1 MPTCYIV
8 GAGDFTP
15 RGFAPVPGDLV
26 LAADGGYRA
35 LCSLGYTPDLLLGD
49 FDSLGDLPL
58 PPDLPVL
65 RFPARKD
72 DTDTGLALR
81 HGLDRGY
88 RDFALYG
95 CAGGRVDH
103 LLANLQSMAR
113 ISRLGA
119 AIRLAAPEY
128 DAWALTGPAPSTP
141 APDASGPAPHAPDAS
156 APRIPRPHASGPA
169 PPPPP
174 PRAHASASHISA
186 SHASAPSTSAPSTP
200 APHASAP
207 HISASHASAPSTS
220 SDRPRAHPH
229 RPARPP
235 RRRPALPPPATL
247 FRPPR
252 RPAARCV
259 HGDSAHGDRR
269 RGLRSPSPGRATAMG
284 PAAPALPVGGTR
296 RPSRPRAPARPPR
309 PALGLAPRPRTAL
322 RAPAACAPRA
332 LVHGPPRTPRRSR
345 ARPPR
350 ARSLPPPAPHS
361 PLANPRRMRYDR
373 ASPERIETR

>member
-35 LCSLGYTPDLLLGD
+35 LYSLGYTPDLLLGD

-81 HGLDRGY
+81 HGLDRGF

-113 ISRLGA
+113 VSRLGA
-119 AIRLAAPEY
+119 TIRLAAPEY
-128 DAWALTGPAPSTP
+128 DAWALTGPASDASAPSTP
-141 APDASGPAPHAPDAS
+141 APDALASHTPAPDA
-156 APRIPRPHASGPA
+156 P
-169 PPPPP
+169 
-174 PRAHASASHISA
+174 ASHIS
-186 SHASAPSTSAPSTP
+186 

-207 HISASHASAPSTS
+207 DALAP
-220 SDRPRAHPH
+220 A
-229 RPARPP
+229 AVL
-235 RRRPALPPPATL
+235 ALPPRPGGTL
-247 FRPPR
+247 VSVF
-252 RPAARCV
+252 C
-259 HGDSAHGDRR
+259 HGDRAEGVTLTGLAYPLSDAALAGDFPLGVSNRRLEGQPATVSVR
-269 RGLRSPSPGRATAMG
+269 RGTLLIFQGA
-284 PAAPALPVGGTR
+284 
-296 RPSRPRAPARPPR
+296 
-309 PALGLAPRPRTAL
+309 
-322 RAPAACAPRA
+322 
-332 LVHGPPRTPRRSR
+332 
-345 ARPPR
+345 
-350 ARSLPPPAPHS
+350 
-361 PLANPRRMRYDR
+361 
-373 ASPERIETR
+373 

>member
-81 HGLDRGY
+81 HGLDRGF

-113 ISRLGA
+113 VSRLGA
-119 AIRLAAPEY
+119 TIRLAAPEY
-128 DAWALTGPAPSTP
+128 DAWALTGPAPDAPAPATP
-141 APDASGPAPHAPDAS
+141 AAPGALAPAAVL
-156 APRIPRPHASGPA
+156 
-169 PPPPP
+169 
-174 PRAHASASHISA
+174 
-186 SHASAPSTSAPSTP
+186 
-200 APHASAP
+200 
-207 HISASHASAPSTS
+207 
-220 SDRPRAHPH
+220 
-229 RPARPP
+229 
-235 RRRPALPPPATL
+235 ALPPRPGGTL
-247 FRPPR
+247 VSVF
-252 RPAARCV
+252 C
-259 HGDSAHGDRR
+259 HGDRAEGVTLTGLSYPLDGADLTGDFPLGVSNRRLEGRPATVSVR
-269 RGLRSPSPGRATAMG
+269 RGTLLIFQGA
-284 PAAPALPVGGTR
+284 
-296 RPSRPRAPARPPR
+296 
-309 PALGLAPRPRTAL
+309 
-322 RAPAACAPRA
+322 
-332 LVHGPPRTPRRSR
+332 
-345 ARPPR
+345 
-350 ARSLPPPAPHS
+350 
-361 PLANPRRMRYDR
+361 
-373 ASPERIETR
+373 

>member
-35 LCSLGYTPDLLLGD
+35 LYSLGYTPDLLLGD

-81 HGLDRGY
+81 HGLDRGF

-113 ISRLGA
+113 VSRLGA
-119 AIRLAAPEY
+119 TIRLAAPEY
-128 DAWALTGPAPSTP
+128 DAWALTGPAPDTSAPSTSAPSTP
-141 APDASGPAPHAPDAS
+141 APDVPAPHASAPHASGPAPHAP
-156 APRIPRPHASGPA
+156 HTPA
-169 PPPPP
+169 P
-174 PRAHASASHISA
+174 HASASHISASHASASHISASHASAPHISA

-200 APHASAP
+200 ASDASAP
-207 HISASHASAPSTS
+207 HASGPAPHAPDGPAATLTLP
-220 SDRPRAHPH
+220 DRPGG
-229 RPARPP
+229 
-235 RRRPALPPPATL
+235 TL
-247 FRPPR
+247 VSVF
-252 RPAARCV
+252 C
-259 HGDSAHGDRR
+259 HGDRAEGVTLTGLSYPLDGADLTGDFPLGVSNRRLEGQPATVSVR
-269 RGLRSPSPGRATAMG
+269 RGTLLIFQGA
-284 PAAPALPVGGTR
+284 
-296 RPSRPRAPARPPR
+296 
-309 PALGLAPRPRTAL
+309 
-322 RAPAACAPRA
+322 
-332 LVHGPPRTPRRSR
+332 
-345 ARPPR
+345 
-350 ARSLPPPAPHS
+350 
-361 PLANPRRMRYDR
+361 
-373 ASPERIETR
+373 

>member
-35 LCSLGYTPDLLLGD
+35 LYSLGYTPDLLLGD

-81 HGLDRGY
+81 HGLDRGF

-113 ISRLGA
+113 VSRLGA
-119 AIRLAAPEY
+119 TIRLAAPEY
-128 DAWALTGPAPSTP
+128 DAWALTGPAPD
-141 APDASGPAPHAPDAS
+141 APAPDAS
-156 APRIPRPHASGPA
+156 APDTLVL
-169 PPPPP
+169 
-174 PRAHASASHISA
+174 
-186 SHASAPSTSAPSTP
+186 HASAPHAS

-220 SDRPRAHPH
+220 APSTPASSTPAPSTPAPDALAPHASASHASGPAPHAPHTPAPDGPAATLTLPDRPGG
-229 RPARPP
+229 
-235 RRRPALPPPATL
+235 TL
-247 FRPPR
+247 VSVF
-252 RPAARCV
+252 C
-259 HGDSAHGDRR
+259 HGDRAGGVTLTGLAYPLSDAALTGDFPLGVSNRRLEGRSATVSVR
-269 RGLRSPSPGRATAMG
+269 RGTLLIFQGA
-284 PAAPALPVGGTR
+284 
-296 RPSRPRAPARPPR
+296 
-309 PALGLAPRPRTAL
+309 
-322 RAPAACAPRA
+322 
-332 LVHGPPRTPRRSR
+332 
-345 ARPPR
+345 
-350 ARSLPPPAPHS
+350 
-361 PLANPRRMRYDR
+361 
-373 ASPERIETR
+373 

>member
-35 LCSLGYTPDLLLGD
+35 LYSLGYMPDLLLGD

-113 ISRLGA
+113 VSRLGA
-119 AIRLAAPEY
+119 AIRLAAPQY
-128 DAWALTGPAPSTP
+128 DAWALTGPAPDAPAPAALAPDAPDALVLHASAPHASAPSTP
-141 APDASGPAPHAPDAS
+141 APDASASHISASHAPAPSTPAPDASAPDASGPAPHAPG
-156 APRIPRPHASGPA
+156 GPA
-169 PPPPP
+169 ATLTLP
-174 PRAHASASHISA
+174 
-186 SHASAPSTSAPSTP
+186 
-200 APHASAP
+200 
-207 HISASHASAPSTS
+207 
-220 SDRPRAHPH
+220 DRPGG
-229 RPARPP
+229 
-235 RRRPALPPPATL
+235 TL
-247 FRPPR
+247 VSVF
-252 RPAARCV
+252 C
-259 HGDSAHGDRR
+259 HGDRAEGVTLTGLSYPLDGADLTGDFPLGVSNRRLEGQPATVSVR
-269 RGLRSPSPGRATAMG
+269 RGTLLIFQGA
-284 PAAPALPVGGTR
+284 
-296 RPSRPRAPARPPR
+296 
-309 PALGLAPRPRTAL
+309 
-322 RAPAACAPRA
+322 
-332 LVHGPPRTPRRSR
+332 
-345 ARPPR
+345 
-350 ARSLPPPAPHS
+350 
-361 PLANPRRMRYDR
+361 
-373 ASPERIETR
+373 

>member
-35 LCSLGYTPDLLLGD
+35 LYSLGYMPDLLLGD

-113 ISRLGA
+113 VSRLGA

-128 DAWALTGPAPSTP
+128 DAWALTGPAPDTSASDAS
-141 APDASGPAPHAPDAS
+141 APDASGPAPHAPHTPAPSTSAPDAS
-156 APRIPRPHASGPA
+156 AP
-169 PPPPP
+169 
-174 PRAHASASHISA
+174 HISA
-186 SHASAPSTSAPSTP
+186 SHASAPSTSAPST
-200 APHASAP
+200 
-207 HISASHASAPSTS
+207 SAPSTS
-220 SDRPRAHPH
+220 APDVPAPDGPAATLTLPDRPGG
-229 RPARPP
+229 
-235 RRRPALPPPATL
+235 TL
-247 FRPPR
+247 VSVF
-252 RPAARCV
+252 C
-259 HGDSAHGDRR
+259 HGDRAEGVTLTGLSYPLDGADLTGDFPLGVSNRRLEGQPATVSVR
-269 RGLRSPSPGRATAMG
+269 RGTLLIFQGA
-284 PAAPALPVGGTR
+284 
-296 RPSRPRAPARPPR
+296 
-309 PALGLAPRPRTAL
+309 
-322 RAPAACAPRA
+322 
-332 LVHGPPRTPRRSR
+332 
-345 ARPPR
+345 
-350 ARSLPPPAPHS
+350 
-361 PLANPRRMRYDR
+361 
-373 ASPERIETR
+373 

>member
-113 ISRLGA
+113 VSRLGA
-119 AIRLAAPEY
+119 AIRLAAPDY
-128 DAWALTGPAPSTP
+128 DAWSLTGPAPDAPAPNAPTPAPGGP
-141 APDASGPAPHAPDAS
+141 APDALAPAAVL
-156 APRIPRPHASGPA
+156 
-169 PPPPP
+169 
-174 PRAHASASHISA
+174 
-186 SHASAPSTSAPSTP
+186 
-200 APHASAP
+200 
-207 HISASHASAPSTS
+207 
-220 SDRPRAHPH
+220 
-229 RPARPP
+229 
-235 RRRPALPPPATL
+235 ALPPRPGGTL
-247 FRPPR
+247 VSVF
-252 RPAARCV
+252 C
-259 HGDSAHGDRR
+259 HGDRAEGVTLAGLAYPLSDAALTGDFPLGVSNRRLDGQRATVAVR
-269 RGLRSPSPGRATAMG
+269 RGTLLILQSAG
-284 PAAPALPVGGTR
+284 PDIA
-296 RPSRPRAPARPPR
+296 
-309 PALGLAPRPRTAL
+309 
-322 RAPAACAPRA
+322 
-332 LVHGPPRTPRRSR
+332 
-345 ARPPR
+345 
-350 ARSLPPPAPHS
+350 
-361 PLANPRRMRYDR
+361 
-373 ASPERIETR
+373 

>member
-35 LCSLGYTPDLLLGD
+35 LYSLGYMPDLLLGD

-113 ISRLGA
+113 VSRLGA
-119 AIRLAAPEY
+119 AIRLAAPDY
-128 DAWALTGPAPSTP
+128 DAWSLTGPAPDTSAPSTP
-141 APDASGPAPHAPDAS
+141 APHTP
-156 APRIPRPHASGPA
+156 
-169 PPPPP
+169 
-174 PRAHASASHISA
+174 A
-186 SHASAPSTSAPSTP
+186 SHASAPSTPAPSTP

-207 HISASHASAPSTS
+207 HASGPAPHAP
-220 SDRPRAHPH
+220 D
-229 RPARPP
+229 
-235 RRRPALPPPATL
+235 
-247 FRPPR
+247 
-252 RPAARCV
+252 
-259 HGDSAHGDRR
+259 
-269 RGLRSPSPGRATAMG
+269 G
-284 PAAPALPVGGTR
+284 PAATLTL
-296 RPSRPRAPARPPR
+296 PPR
-309 PALGLAPRPRTAL
+309 PGGTLVSVFCQGDRAEGVTLAGLAYPLSDAAL
-322 RAPAACAPRA
+322 TGDFPLGVSNRRLDGQRATVAVRRGTLLILQSA
-332 LVHGPPRTPRRSR
+332 GPDI
-345 ARPPR
+345 A
-350 ARSLPPPAPHS
+350 
-361 PLANPRRMRYDR
+361 
-373 ASPERIETR
+373 

>member
-35 LCSLGYTPDLLLGD
+35 LYSLGYTPDLLLGD

-81 HGLDRGY
+81 HGLDRGF

-113 ISRLGA
+113 VSRLGA
-119 AIRLAAPEY
+119 TIRLAAPEY
-128 DAWALTGPAPSTP
+128 DAWALTGPAPDTS
-141 APDASGPAPHAPDAS
+141 ASDAS
-156 APRIPRPHASGPA
+156 APDALVLHASAPHASA
-169 PPPPP
+169 PHISASHASAPSTSAPSTSAPD
-174 PRAHASASHISA
+174 ASASHISA

-200 APHASAP
+200 ASDASAP
-207 HISASHASAPSTS
+207 HASGPAPHAPDGPAATLTLP
-220 SDRPRAHPH
+220 DRPGG
-229 RPARPP
+229 
-235 RRRPALPPPATL
+235 TL
-247 FRPPR
+247 VSVF
-252 RPAARCV
+252 C
-259 HGDSAHGDRR
+259 HGDRAEGVTLTGLSYPLDGADLTGDFPLGVSNRRLEGQPATVSVR
-269 RGLRSPSPGRATAMG
+269 RGTLLIFQGA
-284 PAAPALPVGGTR
+284 
-296 RPSRPRAPARPPR
+296 
-309 PALGLAPRPRTAL
+309 
-322 RAPAACAPRA
+322 
-332 LVHGPPRTPRRSR
+332 
-345 ARPPR
+345 
-350 ARSLPPPAPHS
+350 
-361 PLANPRRMRYDR
+361 
-373 ASPERIETR
+373 

>member
-35 LCSLGYTPDLLLGD
+35 LYSLGYTPDLLLGD

-81 HGLDRGY
+81 HGLDRGF

-113 ISRLGA
+113 VSRLGA
-119 AIRLAAPEY
+119 TIRLAAPEY
-128 DAWALTGPAPSTP
+128 DAWALTGPAPDTS
-141 APDASGPAPHAPDAS
+141 APDTSASHPSGPAPHAPHTPAPHAS
-156 APRIPRPHASGPA
+156 APHISA
-169 PPPPP
+169 PD
-174 PRAHASASHISA
+174 ASASHISA

-200 APHASAP
+200 ASDASAP
-207 HISASHASAPSTS
+207 HASGPAPHAPDGPAATLTLP
-220 SDRPRAHPH
+220 DRPGG
-229 RPARPP
+229 
-235 RRRPALPPPATL
+235 TL
-247 FRPPR
+247 VSVF
-252 RPAARCV
+252 C
-259 HGDSAHGDRR
+259 HGDRAEGVTLTGLSYPLDGADLTGDFPLGVSNRRLEGQPATVSVR
-269 RGLRSPSPGRATAMG
+269 RGTLLIFQGA
-284 PAAPALPVGGTR
+284 
-296 RPSRPRAPARPPR
+296 
-309 PALGLAPRPRTAL
+309 
-322 RAPAACAPRA
+322 
-332 LVHGPPRTPRRSR
+332 
-345 ARPPR
+345 
-350 ARSLPPPAPHS
+350 
-361 PLANPRRMRYDR
+361 
-373 ASPERIETR
+373 

>member
-81 HGLDRGY
+81 HGLDRGF

-113 ISRLGA
+113 VSRLGA
-119 AIRLAAPEY
+119 TIRLAAPEY
-128 DAWALTGPAPSTP
+128 DAWALTGPAP
-141 APDASGPAPHAPDAS
+141 DAS
-156 APRIPRPHASGPA
+156 APGPA
-169 PPPPP
+169 ATLTLP
-174 PRAHASASHISA
+174 
-186 SHASAPSTSAPSTP
+186 
-200 APHASAP
+200 
-207 HISASHASAPSTS
+207 
-220 SDRPRAHPH
+220 DRPGG
-229 RPARPP
+229 
-235 RRRPALPPPATL
+235 TL
-247 FRPPR
+247 VSVF
-252 RPAARCV
+252 C
-259 HGDSAHGDRR
+259 HGDRAEGVTLTGLSYPLDGADLTGDFPLGVSNRRLEGQPATVSVR
-269 RGLRSPSPGRATAMG
+269 RGTLLIFQGA
-284 PAAPALPVGGTR
+284 
-296 RPSRPRAPARPPR
+296 
-309 PALGLAPRPRTAL
+309 
-322 RAPAACAPRA
+322 
-332 LVHGPPRTPRRSR
+332 
-345 ARPPR
+345 
-350 ARSLPPPAPHS
+350 
-361 PLANPRRMRYDR
+361 
-373 ASPERIETR
+373 

>member
-35 LCSLGYTPDLLLGD
+35 LYSLGYMPDLLLGD

-113 ISRLGA
+113 VSRLGA

-128 DAWALTGPAPSTP
+128 DAWALTGPAPHASAPVPGGP
-141 APDASGPAPHAPDAS
+141 APDAPTPAPHAPDAP
-156 APRIPRPHASGPA
+156 APAPGGPA
-169 PPPPP
+169 PN
-174 PRAHASASHISA
+174 A
-186 SHASAPSTSAPSTP
+186 P
-200 APHASAP
+200 APAAP
-207 HISASHASAPSTS
+207 DALAP
-220 SDRPRAHPH
+220 A
-229 RPARPP
+229 AVL
-235 RRRPALPPPATL
+235 ALPPRPGGTL
-247 FRPPR
+247 VSVF
-252 RPAARCV
+252 C
-259 HGDSAHGDRR
+259 HGDRAEGVTLAGLAYPLSDAALTGDFPLGVSNRRLDGQRATVAVR
-269 RGLRSPSPGRATAMG
+269 RGTLLILQSAG
-284 PAAPALPVGGTR
+284 PDIA
-296 RPSRPRAPARPPR
+296 
-309 PALGLAPRPRTAL
+309 
-322 RAPAACAPRA
+322 
-332 LVHGPPRTPRRSR
+332 
-345 ARPPR
+345 
-350 ARSLPPPAPHS
+350 
-361 PLANPRRMRYDR
+361 
-373 ASPERIETR
+373 

>member
-35 LCSLGYTPDLLLGD
+35 LYSLGYTPDLLLGD

-81 HGLDRGY
+81 HGLDRGF

-113 ISRLGA
+113 VSRLGA

-128 DAWALTGPAPSTP
+128 DAWALTGPAPDTSAPSTP
-141 APDASGPAPHAPDAS
+141 APDALAPHASASHASGPAPHAPHTPAPDASAPHISASHAFAPSTSAPDASGPAPHAPD
-156 APRIPRPHASGPA
+156 
-169 PPPPP
+169 
-174 PRAHASASHISA
+174 
-186 SHASAPSTSAPSTP
+186 
-200 APHASAP
+200 
-207 HISASHASAPSTS
+207 
-220 SDRPRAHPH
+220 
-229 RPARPP
+229 
-235 RRRPALPPPATL
+235 
-247 FRPPR
+247 
-252 RPAARCV
+252 
-259 HGDSAHGDRR
+259 
-269 RGLRSPSPGRATAMG
+269 G
-284 PAAPALPVGGTR
+284 PAAPLTLPDRPGGT
-296 RPSRPRAPARPPR
+296 
-309 PALGLAPRPRTAL
+309 
-322 RAPAACAPRA
+322 
-332 LVHGPPRTPRRSR
+332 LVSVFCHG
-345 ARPPR
+345 
-350 ARSLPPPAPHS
+350 
-361 PLANPRRMRYDR
+361 DR
-373 ASPERIETR
+373 AEGVTLTGLSYPLDGADLTGDFPLGVSNRRLEGQPATVSVRRGTLLIFQGA

>member
-35 LCSLGYTPDLLLGD
+35 LYSLGYTPDLLLGD

-141 APDASGPAPHAPDAS
+141 APDALVLHASAPHASAPHTPAPSTSAPHAS
-156 APRIPRPHASGPA
+156 APD
-169 PPPPP
+169 
-174 PRAHASASHISA
+174 ASASHISA
-186 SHASAPSTSAPSTP
+186 SHASAPSTSAPSTSAPDASGP
-200 APHASAP
+200 APHAPDGPAATLTLP
-207 HISASHASAPSTS
+207 
-220 SDRPRAHPH
+220 DRPGG
-229 RPARPP
+229 
-235 RRRPALPPPATL
+235 TL
-247 FRPPR
+247 VSVF
-252 RPAARCV
+252 C
-259 HGDSAHGDRR
+259 HGDRAEGVTLTGLSYSLDGADLTGDFPLGVSNRRLEGQPATVSVR
-269 RGLRSPSPGRATAMG
+269 RGTLLIFQGA
-284 PAAPALPVGGTR
+284 
-296 RPSRPRAPARPPR
+296 
-309 PALGLAPRPRTAL
+309 
-322 RAPAACAPRA
+322 
-332 LVHGPPRTPRRSR
+332 
-345 ARPPR
+345 
-350 ARSLPPPAPHS
+350 
-361 PLANPRRMRYDR
+361 
-373 ASPERIETR
+373 

>member
-35 LCSLGYTPDLLLGD
+35 LYSLGYTPDLLLGD

-81 HGLDRGY
+81 HGLDRGF

-141 APDASGPAPHAPDAS
+141 APDASAPDASASHASGPAPHAP
-156 APRIPRPHASGPA
+156 HTPA
-169 PPPPP
+169 PD
-174 PRAHASASHISA
+174 ASASHISA
-186 SHASAPSTSAPSTP
+186 SHASAPD
-200 APHASAP
+200 
-207 HISASHASAPSTS
+207 ASAPSTS
-220 SDRPRAHPH
+220 APDASGPAPHAPDGPAATLTLPDRPGG
-229 RPARPP
+229 
-235 RRRPALPPPATL
+235 TL
-247 FRPPR
+247 VSVF
-252 RPAARCV
+252 C
-259 HGDSAHGDRR
+259 HGDRAEGVTLTGLSYPLDGADLTGDFPLGVSNRRLEGQPATVSVR
-269 RGLRSPSPGRATAMG
+269 RGTLLIFQGA
-284 PAAPALPVGGTR
+284 
-296 RPSRPRAPARPPR
+296 
-309 PALGLAPRPRTAL
+309 
-322 RAPAACAPRA
+322 
-332 LVHGPPRTPRRSR
+332 
-345 ARPPR
+345 
-350 ARSLPPPAPHS
+350 
-361 PLANPRRMRYDR
+361 
-373 ASPERIETR
+373 

>member
-35 LCSLGYTPDLLLGD
+35 LYSLGYMPDLLLGD

-113 ISRLGA
+113 VSRLGA

-128 DAWALTGPAPSTP
+128 DAWALTGPAPDT
-141 APDASGPAPHAPDAS
+141 SGPAPHAPD
-156 APRIPRPHASGPA
+156 GPA
-169 PPPPP
+169 ATLTLP
-174 PRAHASASHISA
+174 
-186 SHASAPSTSAPSTP
+186 
-200 APHASAP
+200 
-207 HISASHASAPSTS
+207 
-220 SDRPRAHPH
+220 DRPGG
-229 RPARPP
+229 
-235 RRRPALPPPATL
+235 TL
-247 FRPPR
+247 VSVF
-252 RPAARCV
+252 C
-259 HGDSAHGDRR
+259 HGDRAEGVTLTGLSYPLDGADLTGDFPLGVSNRRLEGQPATVSVR
-269 RGLRSPSPGRATAMG
+269 RGTLLIFQG
-284 PAAPALPVGGTR
+284 V
-296 RPSRPRAPARPPR
+296 
-309 PALGLAPRPRTAL
+309 
-322 RAPAACAPRA
+322 
-332 LVHGPPRTPRRSR
+332 
-345 ARPPR
+345 
-350 ARSLPPPAPHS
+350 
-361 PLANPRRMRYDR
+361 
-373 ASPERIETR
+373 

>member
-35 LCSLGYTPDLLLGD
+35 LYSLGYTPDLLLGD

-81 HGLDRGY
+81 HGLDRGF

-113 ISRLGA
+113 VSRLGA
-119 AIRLAAPEY
+119 TIRLAAPEY
-128 DAWALTGPAPSTP
+128 DAWALTGPAPDTSVP
-141 APDASGPAPHAPDAS
+141 HASGPAPHAPDAS
-156 APRIPRPHASGPA
+156 APSTPAPDASAPHAS
-169 PPPPP
+169 
-174 PRAHASASHISA
+174 
-186 SHASAPSTSAPSTP
+186 

-220 SDRPRAHPH
+220 APDALEPH
-229 RPARPP
+229 ASASHASGPAPHAP
-235 RRRPALPPPATL
+235 HTPAPHTSAPSTSAPDASAPHAPDGPAAVLALPPRPGGTL
-247 FRPPR
+247 VSVF
-252 RPAARCV
+252 C
-259 HGDSAHGDRR
+259 HGDRAEGVTLTGLSYPLDGADLTGDFPLGVSNRRLEGQPATVSVR
-269 RGLRSPSPGRATAMG
+269 RGTLLIFQGA
-284 PAAPALPVGGTR
+284 
-296 RPSRPRAPARPPR
+296 
-309 PALGLAPRPRTAL
+309 
-322 RAPAACAPRA
+322 
-332 LVHGPPRTPRRSR
+332 
-345 ARPPR
+345 
-350 ARSLPPPAPHS
+350 
-361 PLANPRRMRYDR
+361 
-373 ASPERIETR
+373 

>member
-35 LCSLGYTPDLLLGD
+35 LYSLGYTPDLLLGD

-141 APDASGPAPHAPDAS
+141 APDASAPDASASHASGPAPHAPHTPAPHAS
-156 APRIPRPHASGPA
+156 APHASGPA
-169 PPPPP
+169 PHAPHTPAPSTSAP
-174 PRAHASASHISA
+174 DASASHISA
-186 SHASAPSTSAPSTP
+186 SHASAPSTP
-200 APHASAP
+200 ASDASAP
-207 HISASHASAPSTS
+207 HISAPHTSGPAPHAPDGPAATLTLP
-220 SDRPRAHPH
+220 DRPGG
-229 RPARPP
+229 
-235 RRRPALPPPATL
+235 TL
-247 FRPPR
+247 VSVF
-252 RPAARCV
+252 C
-259 HGDSAHGDRR
+259 HGDRAEGVTLTGLSYPLDGADLTGDFPLGVSNRRLEGQPATVSVR
-269 RGLRSPSPGRATAMG
+269 RGTLLIFQG
-284 PAAPALPVGGTR
+284 V
-296 RPSRPRAPARPPR
+296 
-309 PALGLAPRPRTAL
+309 
-322 RAPAACAPRA
+322 
-332 LVHGPPRTPRRSR
+332 
-345 ARPPR
+345 
-350 ARSLPPPAPHS
+350 
-361 PLANPRRMRYDR
+361 
-373 ASPERIETR
+373 